1 MRDKQALLQQQ
12 EELQAQLLQQQ
23 EELQAQLKRL
33 QKSMKLVDSLNE
45 AESIFNSSDIHDISM
60 SLTISTENSGKTTIK
75 DMPVDLVQEIKE
87 LILLY
92 NSK

>member
-12 EELQAQLLQQQ
+12 EELQAQL
-23 EELQAQLKRL
+23 KRL
-33 QKSMKLVDSLNE
+33 QESMKLADSLNE
-45 AESIFNSSDIHDISM
+45 AESIFGSSDIHDISM
-60 SLTISTENSGKTTIK
+60 SLTISTKNSGKTTIK
-75 DMPVDLVQEIKE
+75 DMPSDLVQEIRD

>member
-12 EELQAQLLQQQ
+12 EELQT
-23 EELQAQLKRL
+23 QLKRL
-33 QKSMKLVDSLNE
+33 QESMKLADSLNE

-60 SLTISTENSGKTTIK
+60 SLTISTENNGKATIK
-75 DMPVDLVQEIKE
+75 DMPDDLVQEIKE

>member
-12 EELQAQLLQQQ
+12 EELQAQL
-23 EELQAQLKRL
+23 KRL
-33 QKSMKLVDSLNE
+33 QESMKLADSLNE

>member
-12 EELQAQLLQQQ
+12 EELQT
-23 EELQAQLKRL
+23 QLKRL
-33 QKSMKLVDSLNE
+33 QESMKLADSLNE
-45 AESIFNSSDIHDISM
+45 AESIFKSSDIHDISM
-60 SLTISTENSGKTTIK
+60 SLSISTEDNGKATIK
-75 DMPVDLVQEIKE
+75 DIPDDLVQEIKE

>member
-12 EELQAQLLQQQ
+12 EELQAQL
-23 EELQAQLKRL
+23 KRL
-33 QKSMKLVDSLNE
+33 QESMKLADSLNE
-45 AESIFNSSDIHDISM
+45 AESIFSSSDIHNISM

-75 DMPVDLVQEIKE
+75 DMPDDLVSEIKE

>member
-12 EELQAQLLQQQ
+12 EELQAQL
-23 EELQAQLKRL
+23 KRL
-33 QKSMKLVDSLNE
+33 QESMKLADSLNE

-60 SLTISTENSGKTTIK
+60 SLTISTEDNGKATIK
-75 DMPVDLVQEIKE
+75 DMPSDLVQEIKE

>member
-12 EELQAQLLQQQ
+12 EELQAQL
-23 EELQAQLKRL
+23 KRL
-33 QKSMKLVDSLNE
+33 QESMKLADSLNE
-45 AESIFNSSDIHDISM
+45 AESIFKSSDIHDISM
-60 SLTISTENSGKTTIK
+60 SLTISTENSGKATIK
-75 DMPVDLVQEIKE
+75 DMPDDLVQEIEE

>member
-12 EELQAQLLQQQ
+12 EELQAQL
-23 EELQAQLKRL
+23 KRL
-33 QKSMKLVDSLNE
+33 QESMKLADSLNE
-45 AESIFNSSDIHDISM
+45 AESIFSSSDIHNISM

-75 DMPVDLVQEIKE
+75 DMPDDLVQEIKE

>member
-12 EELQAQLLQQQ
+12 EELQAQL
-23 EELQAQLKRL
+23 KRL
-33 QKSMKLVDSLNE
+33 QESMKLADSLNE
-45 AESIFNSSDIHDISM
+45 AESIFSSSDIHDISM
-60 SLTISTENSGKTTIK
+60 SLTISTENNGKTTIK
-75 DMPVDLVQEIKE
+75 DMPDDLVQEIKE

>member
-12 EELQAQLLQQQ
+12 EELQAQL
-23 EELQAQLKRL
+23 KRL
-33 QKSMKLVDSLNE
+33 QESMKLADSLNE
-45 AESIFNSSDIHDISM
+45 AESIFKSSDIHDISM

-75 DMPVDLVQEIKE
+75 DMPDDLVHEIRE
-87 LILLY
+87 LILSY

>member
-12 EELQAQLLQQQ
+12 EELQAQL
-23 EELQAQLKRL
+23 KRL
-33 QKSMKLVDSLNE
+33 QESMKLADSLNE

-60 SLTISTENSGKTTIK
+60 SLTISTENNGKATIK
-75 DMPVDLVQEIKE
+75 DMPNDLVQEIKE

>member
-1 MRDKQALLQQQ
+1 MRDKQL
-12 EELQAQLLQQQ
+12 LLQQQ

-33 QKSMKLVDSLNE
+33 QESMKLADSLNE

-60 SLTISTENSGKTTIK
+60 SLTVSTEENGKTTIK
-75 DMPVDLVQEIKE
+75 DMPDDLIQEIKE

>member
-12 EELQAQLLQQQ
+12 EELQAQL
-23 EELQAQLKRL
+23 KRL
-33 QKSMKLVDSLNE
+33 QESMKLADSLNE

-60 SLTISTENSGKTTIK
+60 SLTISTENNGKTTIK
-75 DMPVDLVQEIKE
+75 DMPDDLVHEIKE

>member
-12 EELQAQLLQQQ
+12 EELQAQL
-23 EELQAQLKRL
+23 KRL
-33 QKSMKLVDSLNE
+33 QESMKLADSLNE
-45 AESIFNSSDIHDISM
+45 AESIFKSSDIHDISM
-60 SLTISTENSGKTTIK
+60 SLTISTENNEKATIK
-75 DMPVDLVQEIKE
+75 DMPDDLVQEIEE

>member
-12 EELQAQLLQQQ
+12 EELQAQL
-23 EELQAQLKRL
+23 KRL
-33 QKSMKLVDSLNE
+33 QESMKLADSLNE
-45 AESIFNSSDIHDISM
+45 AESIFNSLDIHDISM
-60 SLTISTENSGKTTIK
+60 SLTISTENNGKATIK
-75 DMPVDLVQEIKE
+75 DMPDDLVREIKE

>member
-12 EELQAQLLQQQ
+12 EELQAQL
-23 EELQAQLKRL
+23 KRL
-33 QKSMKLVDSLNE
+33 QESMKLADSLNE
-45 AESIFNSSDIHDISM
+45 AESIFNSSDIHDISV
-60 SLTISTENSGKTTIK
+60 SLTISAENSGKATIK
-75 DMPVDLVQEIKE
+75 DMPSDLVQEIKE

>member
-12 EELQAQLLQQQ
+12 EELQAQL
-23 EELQAQLKRL
+23 KRL
-33 QKSMKLVDSLNE
+33 QESMKLADSLNE

-75 DMPVDLVQEIKE
+75 DMPEDLVQEIKE

>member
-1 MRDKQALLQQQ
+1 MRDKQA
-12 EELQAQLLQQQ
+12 LLQQQ

-60 SLTISTENSGKTTIK
+60 SLTISTENNGKTTIK

>member
-12 EELQAQLLQQQ
+12 EELQAQL
-23 EELQAQLKRL
+23 KRL
-33 QKSMKLVDSLNE
+33 QESMKLADSLNE
-45 AESIFNSSDIHDISM
+45 AESIFSSSDIHDISM
-60 SLTISTENSGKTTIK
+60 SLTISTENNGKATIK
-75 DMPVDLVQEIKE
+75 DMPSDLVQEIKE

>member
-12 EELQAQLLQQQ
+12 EELQAQL
-23 EELQAQLKRL
+23 KRL
-33 QKSMKLVDSLNE
+33 QESMKLADSLNE

-60 SLTISTENSGKTTIK
+60 SLTISIENNGKTTIK
-75 DMPVDLVQEIKE
+75 DMPDDLVHEIKE

>member
-12 EELQAQLLQQQ
+12 EELQAQL
-23 EELQAQLKRL
+23 KRL
-33 QKSMKLVDSLNE
+33 QESMKLADSLNE

-60 SLTISTENSGKTTIK
+60 SLTISTEDNEKATIK
-75 DMPVDLVQEIKE
+75 DMPSDLVQEIKE

>member
-12 EELQAQLLQQQ
+12 EELQS
-23 EELQAQLKRL
+23 QLKRL
-33 QKSMKLVDSLNE
+33 QESMKLADSLNE
-45 AESIFNSSDIHDISM
+45 AESIFKSSDIHDISM

>member
-1 MRDKQALLQQQ
+1 MRDKQV
-12 EELQAQLLQQQ
+12 LLQQQ

-33 QKSMKLVDSLNE
+33 QESMKLADSLNE
-45 AESIFNSSDIHDISM
+45 AESIFGSSDIHDISM

-75 DMPVDLVQEIKE
+75 DMPDDLVQEIKE

>member
-1 MRDKQALLQQQ
+1 MRDKQL
-12 EELQAQLLQQQ
+12 LLQQQ

-33 QKSMKLVDSLNE
+33 QESMKLADSLNE

-60 SLTISTENSGKTTIK
+60 SLTISTEENGKTTIK
-75 DMPVDLVQEIKE
+75 DMPNDLVQEIKE

>member
-1 MRDKQALLQQQ
+1 MRDKQA
-12 EELQAQLLQQQ
+12 LLQQQ

-60 SLTISTENSGKTTIK
+60 SLTISTENNGKTTIK
-75 DMPVDLVQEIKE
+75 DMPVDLVQEIRD

>member
-12 EELQAQLLQQQ
+12 EELQAQL
-23 EELQAQLKRL
+23 KRL
-33 QKSMKLVDSLNE
+33 QESMKLADSLNE

-60 SLTISTENSGKTTIK
+60 SLTISTENNGKATIK
-75 DMPVDLVQEIKE
+75 DMPEDLVQEIKE

>member
-12 EELQAQLLQQQ
+12 EELQAQL
-23 EELQAQLKRL
+23 KRL
-33 QKSMKLVDSLNE
+33 QESMKLADSLNE

-60 SLTISTENSGKTTIK
+60 SLTISTENSGKATIK
-75 DMPVDLVQEIKE
+75 DMPDDLVQEIKE

>member
-12 EELQAQLLQQQ
+12 EELQAQL
-23 EELQAQLKRL
+23 KRL
-33 QKSMKLVDSLNE
+33 QESMKLADSLNE
-45 AESIFNSSDIHDISM
+45 AESIFSSSDIHDISM
-60 SLTISTENSGKTTIK
+60 SLTISTENNGKTTIK
-75 DMPVDLVQEIKE
+75 DMPVDLVSEIKE

>member
-12 EELQAQLLQQQ
+12 EELQAQL
-23 EELQAQLKRL
+23 KRL
-33 QKSMKLVDSLNE
+33 QESMKLADSLNE
-45 AESIFNSSDIHDISM
+45 AESIFGSSDIHDISM

-75 DMPVDLVQEIKE
+75 DMPDDLVQEIKE

>member
-1 MRDKQALLQQQ
+1 MRDKQL
-12 EELQAQLLQQQ
+12 LLQQQ

-33 QKSMKLVDSLNE
+33 QESMKLADSLNE

-60 SLTISTENSGKTTIK
+60 SLTISTEENGKTTIK
-75 DMPVDLVQEIKE
+75 DMPTDLVQEIKE

>member
-12 EELQAQLLQQQ
+12 EELQAQL
-23 EELQAQLKRL
+23 KRL
-33 QKSMKLVDSLNE
+33 QESMKLADSLNE
-45 AESIFNSSDIHDISM
+45 AESIFSSSDIRDISM

-75 DMPVDLVQEIKE
+75 DMPSDLVQEIKE

>member
-12 EELQAQLLQQQ
+12 EELQAQL
-23 EELQAQLKRL
+23 KRL
-33 QKSMKLVDSLNE
+33 QESMKLADSLNE
-45 AESIFNSSDIHDISM
+45 AESIFNSSDTHDISM
-60 SLTISTENSGKTTIK
+60 SLTISTENNGKATIK
-75 DMPVDLVQEIKE
+75 DMPDDLVREIKE

>member
-12 EELQAQLLQQQ
+12 EELQAQL
-23 EELQAQLKRL
+23 KRL
-33 QKSMKLVDSLNE
+33 QESMKLADSLNE
-45 AESIFNSSDIHDISM
+45 AESIFNSSNIHDISM
-60 SLTISTENSGKTTIK
+60 SLSISTEDNGKATIK
-75 DMPVDLVQEIKE
+75 DMPDDLVQEIKE

>member
-12 EELQAQLLQQQ
+12 EELQAQL
-23 EELQAQLKRL
+23 KRL
-33 QKSMKLVDSLNE
+33 QESMKLADSLNE
-45 AESIFNSSDIHDISM
+45 AESIFSSSDIHDISM

-75 DMPVDLVQEIKE
+75 DIPDDLVQEIKE

>member
-12 EELQAQLLQQQ
+12 EELQAQL
-23 EELQAQLKRL
+23 KRL
-33 QKSMKLVDSLNE
+33 QESMKLADSLNE
-45 AESIFNSSDIHDISM
+45 AESIFSSSDIHDISM
-60 SLTISTENSGKTTIK
+60 SLTISTENNGKATIK
-75 DMPVDLVQEIKE
+75 DMPDDLVHEIKE

>member
-1 MRDKQALLQQQ
+1 MRDKQALLR
-12 EELQAQLLQQQ
+12 QQ

-33 QKSMKLVDSLNE
+33 QENMKLADSLNE

-60 SLTISTENSGKTTIK
+60 SLTISAENSGKTTIK
-75 DMPVDLVQEIKE
+75 DMPSDLVQEIKE

>member
-12 EELQAQLLQQQ
+12 EELQAQL
-23 EELQAQLKRL
+23 KRL
-33 QKSMKLVDSLNE
+33 QESMKLADSLNE

-60 SLTISTENSGKTTIK
+60 SLTISTENNGKATIK
-75 DMPVDLVQEIKE
+75 DMPDDLVSEIKE